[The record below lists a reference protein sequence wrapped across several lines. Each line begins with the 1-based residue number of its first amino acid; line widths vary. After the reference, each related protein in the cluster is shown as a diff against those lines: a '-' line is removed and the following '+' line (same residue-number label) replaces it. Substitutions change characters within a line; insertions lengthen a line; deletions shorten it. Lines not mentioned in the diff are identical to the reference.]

1 MARRATAA
9 LLFPAAA
16 SLCRDPDS
24 GLRSEQ
30 AGEKKKTCARRES
43 LPTKHPLPQ
52 LRAVCIKM
60 RAWCAS
66 AVGAVALSLALV
78 ALALEAPGSLLPVA
92 AHGAKDYLAEGGTD
106 GQFRTSGS
114 APCVE
119 REASCPLP
127 SCFNASHFDAIV
139 VCGGGQTPS
148 GPPPHVVLRLEKAV
162 EMFFA
167 QSPRPFIVTTG
178 RGTWHKNNP
187 RDDRGYDI
195 HEASM

>member
-1 MARRATAA
+1 
-9 LLFPAAA
+9 
-16 SLCRDPDS
+16 
-24 GLRSEQ
+24 
-30 AGEKKKTCARRES
+30 
-43 LPTKHPLPQ
+43 
-52 LRAVCIKM
+52 M

-78 ALALEAPGSLLPVA
+78 ALALEAPGSPLSVTAHA
-92 AHGAKDYLAEGGTD
+92 AGDYLAGGGTM
-106 GQFRTSGS
+106 RE
-114 APCVE
+114 CVE
-119 REASCPLP
+119 REGSCLLP
-127 SCFNASHFDAIV
+127 SCLNASHFDALV

-162 EMFFA
+162 EMFFS
-167 QSPRPFIVTTG
+167 QTPRPFIITTG